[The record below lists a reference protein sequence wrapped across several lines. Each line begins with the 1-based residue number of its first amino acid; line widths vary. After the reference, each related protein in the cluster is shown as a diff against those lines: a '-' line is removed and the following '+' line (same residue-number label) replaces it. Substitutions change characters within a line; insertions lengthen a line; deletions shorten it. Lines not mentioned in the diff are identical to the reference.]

1 LIKNLLYKL
10 STGLVRIYAHLFLN
24 FDIHWQASLPAG
36 PIIFAANHPSATD
49 PFLIHLVSQKPVSVC
64 ITENAFSVPILGTY
78 MRYIHQISVSPGQGK
93 NTLDSAHH
101 HMAAGRAVAIFPEGL
116 ISPHEGGFH
125 APHSGVAR
133 LALGT
138 GAQVIPVGISLL
150 RERSTRISS
159 GISGKQSSAWW
170 YLRGP
175 YVVTVGKPVR
185 FNGSSDDHERVKSIA
200 QRVMES
206 IHVLVEE
213 SEKRLRKKHSI
224 ASPSV

>member
-1 LIKNLLYKL
+1 M
-10 STGLVRIYAHLFLN
+10 YAHLFLN
-24 FDIHWQASLPAG
+24 FDIQWQASLPAG

-49 PFLIHLVSQKPVSVC
+49 PFLIHLVSRNPVSVC
-64 ITENAFSVPILGTY
+64 ITDNAFSVPVLGAY
-78 MRYIHQISVSPGQGK
+78 MHYIHQISVAPGQGK
-93 NTLDSAHH
+93 NTLASAHH

-125 APHSGVAR
+125 APRSGVAR

-150 RERSTRISS
+150 RERSTRITS

-175 YVVTVGKPVR
+175 YVVTVGKPIH
-185 FNGSSDDHERVKSIA
+185 FEGDSDDHEHVNTIA
-200 QRVMES
+200 QKVMES
-206 IHVLVEE
+206 IHLLAEE
-213 SEKRLRKKHSI
+213 SEKRLRKKRW
-224 ASPSV
+224 ASTPAE